1 MKSKEAKQRQQ
12 IFFDT
17 LDMIHSDKS
26 LSEAVEAS
34 IEDLSVYSENEYP
47 RIADNIKVKNTVISV
62 TEHRSFE
69 AAAIIHEKAP
79 DRRIAVLNFANA
91 FCAGGG
97 VKDGASAQEECLCR
111 ESTLFP
117 VLDTPKAFKY
127 FYKYNHCRA
136 DYKALDNVIYSPDI
150 IVFKDDSDFPQKL
163 PDNKRFKV
171 DVITSAAPDL
181 RAPFKIV
188 FPSQEPYMSEA
199 EQFALHVKRA
209 IHILSIAAY
218 KGAEAL
224 VLGAFGCGVFN
235 NNPETVAK
243 AYKTAIDVFPKY
255 FEEIEFAVY
264 CRDDKRNYLEFL
276 KVFG

>member
-12 IFFDT
+12 IFLNT
-17 LDMIHSDKS
+17 LDMIRSDKS

-34 IEDLSVYSENEYP
+34 IEDLSVYLENEYP
-47 RIADNIKVKNTVISV
+47 RLADNIKLKNTVISV

-69 AAAIIHEKAP
+69 AAALIHEKAP

-91 FCAGGG
+91 FYAGGG

-111 ESTLFP
+111 ESTLFR

-127 FYKYNHCRA
+127 YYKYNRCRA

-163 PDNKRFKV
+163 PEDKRFKV
-171 DVITSAAPDL
+171 DVITCAAPDL
-181 RAPFKIV
+181 RAPFKV
-188 FPSQEPYMSEA
+188 EFPNQIPYMSEA

-209 IHILSIAAY
+209 VHILSIAAY
-218 KGAEAL
+218 KGAESL

-255 FEEIEFAVY
+255 FDEIEFAVY
-264 CRDDKRNYLEFL
+264 CRDDKTNYQEFL

>member
-12 IFFDT
+12 IFLNT
-17 LDMIHSDKS
+17 LDMIRSDKS

-34 IEDLSVYSENEYP
+34 IEALSVYGENEYP
-47 RIADNIKVKNTVISV
+47 RLADNIKLKNTVISV

-69 AAAIIHEKAP
+69 AAALIHEKAP

-91 FCAGGG
+91 FYAGGG

-111 ESTLFP
+111 ESTLFR

-127 FYKYNHCRA
+127 FYKYNRCRA

-150 IVFKDDSDFPQKL
+150 IVFKDDSDFPQNL
-163 PDNKRFKV
+163 PEDKRFKV
-171 DVITSAAPDL
+171 DVITCAAPDL
-181 RAPFKIV
+181 RAPFKV
-188 FPSQEPYMSEA
+188 EFLSQIPYMSEA

-218 KGAEAL
+218 RGAESL

-243 AYKTAIDVFPKY
+243 LT
-255 FEEIEFAVY
+255 
-264 CRDDKRNYLEFL
+264 
-276 KVFG
+276 

>member
-12 IFFDT
+12 IFLNT
-17 LDMIHSDKS
+17 LDMIRSDKS

-34 IEDLSVYSENEYP
+34 IEALSVYGENEYP
-47 RIADNIKVKNTVISV
+47 RLADNIKLKNTVISV
-62 TEHRSFE
+62 TGHRSFE
-69 AAAIIHEKAP
+69 AAALIHEKAP

-91 FCAGGG
+91 FYAGGG

-111 ESTLFP
+111 ESTLFR

-127 FYKYNHCRA
+127 FYKYNRCRA

-150 IVFKDDSDFPQKL
+150 IVFKDDSDFPQNL
-163 PDNKRFKV
+163 PEDKRFKV
-171 DVITSAAPDL
+171 DVITCAAPDL
-181 RAPFKIV
+181 RAPFKV
-188 FPSQEPYMSEA
+188 EFLSQIPYMSEA

-218 KGAEAL
+218 KGAESL

-255 FEEIEFAVY
+255 FDEIEFAVF
-264 CRDDKRNYLEFL
+264 CRDDKTNYQKFL

>member
-12 IFFDT
+12 IFLNT
-17 LDMIHSDKS
+17 LDMIRSDKS

-34 IEDLSVYSENEYP
+34 IEDLSVYGENEYP
-47 RIADNIKVKNTVISV
+47 RLADNIKVKNTVISV

-69 AAAIIHEKAP
+69 AAALIHEKAP

-127 FYKYNHCRA
+127 YYKYNRCRA

-150 IVFKDDSDFPQKL
+150 IVFKDDKDFPQNL
-163 PDNKRFKV
+163 PEDKRFKV
-171 DVITSAAPDL
+171 DVITCAAPDL
-181 RAPFKIV
+181 RAPFKV
-188 FPSQEPYMSEA
+188 EFPNQIPYMSEA

-209 IHILSIAAY
+209 VHILSIAAY
-218 KGAEAL
+218 KGAESL

-255 FEEIEFAVY
+255 FDEIEFAVY
-264 CRDDKRNYLEFL
+264 CRDDKTNYQEFL

>member
-12 IFFDT
+12 IFLNT
-17 LDMIHSDKS
+17 LDMIRSDKS

-34 IEDLSVYSENEYP
+34 IEALSVYGENEYP
-47 RIADNIKVKNTVISV
+47 RLADNIKLKNTVISV
-62 TEHRSFE
+62 TGHRSFE
-69 AAAIIHEKAP
+69 AAALIHEKAP

-91 FCAGGG
+91 FYAGGG

-111 ESTLFP
+111 ESTLFR

-127 FYKYNHCRA
+127 FYKYNRCRA

-150 IVFKDDSDFPQKL
+150 IVFKDDTDFPQNL
-163 PDNKRFKV
+163 PEDKRFKV
-171 DVITSAAPDL
+171 DVITCAAPDL
-181 RAPFKIV
+181 RAPFKV
-188 FPSQEPYMSEA
+188 EFLSQIPYMSEA

-218 KGAEAL
+218 RGAESL

-255 FEEIEFAVY
+255 FDEIEFAVF
-264 CRDDKRNYLEFL
+264 CRDDKTNYQKFL